1 MRSVALF
8 RSVALVAIVC
18 LVVACQAVG
27 QAVPTATP
35 AQAPAGGYP
44 GWPPNVA
51 SDLIPIPVSTEL
63 VVGPNRMLVNLITQ
77 QNEPLGSAD
86 RPVQFKLY
94 NLAADPATAKV
105 DTQATFLP
113 TIPGRP
119 GLYRADVNFDAAGD
133 WGLETITTEQDG
145 SHRSGRMQ
153 FT

>member
-1 MRSVALF
+1 MRSIALFSCVALI
-8 RSVALVAIVC
+8 A
-18 LVVACQAVG
+18 VACSAVN
-27 QAVPTATP
+27 QAVPTAPSATS
-35 AQAPAGGYP
+35 PAGGYP
-44 GWPPNVA
+44 GWPPNVS

-113 TIPGRP
+113 TIQGRP
-119 GLYRADVNFDAAGD
+119 GLYRADVTFDAAGD
-133 WGLETITTEQDG
+133 WGL
-145 SHRSGRMQ
+145 
-153 FT
+153 